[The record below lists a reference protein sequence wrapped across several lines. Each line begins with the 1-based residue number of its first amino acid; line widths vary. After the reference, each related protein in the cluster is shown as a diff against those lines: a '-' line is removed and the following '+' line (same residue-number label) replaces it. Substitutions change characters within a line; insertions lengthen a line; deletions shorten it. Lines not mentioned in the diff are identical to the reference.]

1 MGGHS
6 ILLDEVAERG
16 VIMLDVAC
24 RQCPRQ
30 GRLQMER
37 LLAEHGPQMPMPTL
51 RDLLAADCP
60 RRASAS
66 FADQCHGVHFPQLF
80 ALFWGPLD
88 EKD

>member
-1 MGGHS
+1 
-6 ILLDEVAERG
+6 
-16 VIMLDVAC
+16 MLDVAC